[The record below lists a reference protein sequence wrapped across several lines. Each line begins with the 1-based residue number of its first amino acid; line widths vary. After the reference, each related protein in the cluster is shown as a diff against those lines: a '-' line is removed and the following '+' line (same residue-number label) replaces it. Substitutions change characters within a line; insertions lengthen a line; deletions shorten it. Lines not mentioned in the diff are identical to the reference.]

1 MSVKLMREHK
11 KMSQFSLAEKSRI
24 AQSTLSYIEAG
35 KKSPTFETLS
45 AIANGLDMSIMEL
58 LNFAVTDED
67 NVIRDHLLKNAS
79 PDSLNILSDQDM
91 TNIKQITQ
99 LLYADYRSKTSFTPE
114 NDDKE
119 EDDN

>member
-11 KMSQFSLAEKSRI
+11 KMSQLTLAEKAQI

-35 KKSPTFETLS
+35 KKSPTFETLN
-45 AIANGLDMSIMEL
+45 AIANGLGLSIMEL

-67 NVIRDHLLKNAS
+67 NVVRNHLLRNAS

-99 LLYADYRSKTSFTPE
+99 LLYADYRSKTSSVPE
-114 NDDKE
+114 SDKE
-119 EDDN
+119 EEDN

>member
-11 KMSQFSLAEKSRI
+11 KMSQLTLAEKSQI

-45 AIANGLDMSIMEL
+45 AIANGLDISIMEL

-67 NVIRDHLLKNAS
+67 NVVRDHLLRNTS

-91 TNIKQITQ
+91 ANIKQITQ
-99 LLYADYRSKTSFTPE
+99 LLYADYRSKTSVAE
-114 NDDKE
+114 DDKE
-119 EDDN
+119 DEKAN